1 MLVTIRHLREA
12 LQADMALVWLL
23 SRVLSVVTAQVTS
36 LVEHLVAPL
45 YGAYELLLHALGQL
59 VEIDPHL
66 VLVLWDI

>member
-1 MLVTIRHLREA
+1 
-12 LQADMALVWLL
+12 MALVWLL

-59 VEIDPHL
+59 VEINPHL